1 MWNAARCA
9 IIHPQASKHDC
20 LVNYTE
26 LSREKKHRIL
36 KRTPSGSFF
45 SKGKL
50 VAQVICVTA
59 HTKSVRCHF
68 LFESG
73 STIWGL
79 SSFFSLAM
87 FSTADGSCD
96 SRSKVWF
103 ITEDVSII
111 ILIKH
116 EKGWALP
123 YLALPGICCWT
134 EYASFQGLESQAA
147 RVYNFTMLKASSTGC
162 LWRMAI
168 LSSLNEWYNKIFS
181 KTLVLVL
188 KILNSVCETKWIR
201 VMKLDLL
208 L

>member
-1 MWNAARCA
+1 MHFTYLFFYQTTLGVLQWLSQAKISLLNEQASKNLTRIVKATKKLNWVLWNAARCA

-59 HTKSVRCHF
+59 HTKSVRFRF

-103 ITEDVSII
+103 ITEDVSITDQTRRGVGTP
-111 ILIKH
+111 LF
-116 EKGWALP
+116 G
-123 YLALPGICCWT
+123 LAGYML
-134 EYASFQGLESQAA
+134 LN
-147 RVYNFTMLKASSTGC
+147 RVCQFSRPWVSS
-162 LWRMAI
+162 
-168 LSSLNEWYNKIFS
+168 S
-181 KTLVLVL
+181 
-188 KILNSVCETKWIR
+188 
-201 VMKLDLL
+201 
-208 L
+208 